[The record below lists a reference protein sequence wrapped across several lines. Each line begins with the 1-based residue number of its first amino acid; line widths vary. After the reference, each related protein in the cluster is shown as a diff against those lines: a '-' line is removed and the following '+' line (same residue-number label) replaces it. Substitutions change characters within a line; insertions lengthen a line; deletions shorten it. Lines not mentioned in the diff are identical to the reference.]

1 MRKIFLLTAFF
12 GLFAVTVQAQCD
24 KKFKLKIERVYTL
37 QEDGSEGEEV
47 PFTVDATISKDSILL
62 NLVTPDGATIE
73 ITCKST
79 STDCKMNAEYTD
91 GTIDWKTDAVMSSNG
106 QSRDA
111 KMLFKLEAKEGK
123 LKLIG
128 YPEESPAE
136 KICFLVK
143 EKEPVK

>member
-1 MRKIFLLTAFF
+1 MRKTFLLTAFF
-12 GLFAVTVQAQCD
+12 ALFAITVQAQCD

-47 PFTVDATISKDSILL
+47 PFTADATISKDSILL

-73 ITCKST
+73 ITCKNT
-79 STDCKMNAEYTD
+79 STDCKMNADYTD
-91 GTIDWKTDAVMSSNG
+91 GTIEWKSDAVMNSNG

-128 YPEESPAE
+128 WPEESPTE

-143 EKEPVK
+143 EKEAVK